1 MNFTHLK
8 AFYTTAR
15 LKSFNRAAQEL
26 RVSPSTIS
34 LQVRTLENYY
44 NIPLLKRTSRSVELT
59 AEGIMVFSYA
69 EKIFSTANQMESAI
83 ADLGTVQSSR
93 LKIGSTRLF
102 AEYILPKII
111 QKLRENNPGLRL
123 QLYTGLSREILK
135 KVIDF
140 EYHAGIN
147 GRVPYPDNII
157 RKQIS
162 KQKLCF
168 ITSDDLGARIRIQD
182 LSNYPLILGEEG
194 SATREYIINEFSNRN
209 IPLNNIIESQN
220 PSTTKQMVQL
230 GMGGTFLPA
239 YSIEE
244 DVRKGRFKRVEVID
258 DLNLYID
265 LIYLKERK
273 KSKAL
278 RSFISAVLEASF

>member
-1 MNFTHLK
+1 MNFIHLK
-8 AFYTTAR
+8 AFYAVAKA
-15 LKSFNRAAQEL
+15 KSFTQAAQEL
-26 RVSPSTIS
+26 RVSKSTIS
-34 LQVRTLENYY
+34 LQVRNLEIYFNL
-44 NIPLLKRTSRSVELT
+44 PLFKRTSRSIELT
-59 AEGIMVFSYA
+59 AEGSIIFFHA

-83 ADLGTVQSSR
+83 ADLSSAQSGA

-102 AEYILPKII
+102 AEHILPNII
-111 QKLRENNPGLRL
+111 HNLKRNSPGLKL

-157 RKQIS
+157 CKQIS

-168 ITSDDLGARIRIQD
+168 ITKDDMGARIRIQD
-182 LSNYPLILGEEG
+182 LSEYPLILGEEG
-194 SATREYIINEFSNRN
+194 SATREYIIKEFSSRN
-209 IPLNNIIESQN
+209 VPLNNFIESQN
-220 PSTTKQMVQL
+220 PSATKQMVQL
-230 GMGGTFLPA
+230 GMGGAFLPA

-244 DVRKGRFKRVEVID
+244 DVKKGRFNKVEILD
-258 DLNLYID
+258 DMKLYID

-278 RSFISAVLEASF
+278 RSFISTVLQASV